1 MRCRLNRVRSGP
13 RCSSGTCSLPRITFW
28 YSSSATPKPFCR
40 PAASVCSRS
49 SARHKAWM
57 VPRVIVSAR
66 SPSVCCSRAAIS
78 SAARLVN
85 VTAQRRSGG
94 MLWRWMRWSMRA
106 MRQYVFPAPGPA
118 MTRTGPSGASMARRC
133 RGRGRGRG
141 SKGIEEFTG
150 LTPPP
155 GRTIKEPMA
164 GDDLSTQ
171 LARERALQQT
181 EKMETIGRLTGAIA
195 RQFNELLGAILARTA
210 AAAQAVP
217 PTPDLDELKLT
228 APRGADLAQ
237 RLLGFSRHGVLEL
250 QPLIL
255 AEFVRD
261 ALDALRRQL
270 PANIEVQFEA
280 DEDPGVVE
288 VDPAAV
294 KQIVR
299 HLVSN
304 ALDAM
309 PKGGTLHV
317 EVRRTRLGAAD
328 RPLHAWV
335 EPGSY
340 VSVAL
345 SDTGVGMDAKTLARV
360 FEPFFTTKPIGVGT
374 GLGMS
379 MAYGL
384 VKQHRGYLHIY
395 SEPGQGT
402 TVKVYFPAI
411 RGRGLAEIATA
422 ADEVLPGGT
431 EAILLVEDDQT
442 LRIAAQQL
450 LSTVGYRLI
459 TAVDGQAGLDAF
471 HAHRSELHLV
481 ITDVVMPKLS
491 GFDMYE
497 TIRGESRDV
506 RVLFMSGFPAPNFR
520 KTVGRDPGVAFVTK
534 PWTASEMLAQ
544 VRGLL
549 EAAH

>member
-118 MTRTGPSGASMARRC
+118 MTRTGPSGAA
-133 RGRGRGRG
+133 
-141 SKGIEEFTG
+141 
-150 LTPPP
+150 
-155 GRTIKEPMA
+155 
-164 GDDLSTQ
+164 
-171 LARERALQQT
+171 LA
-181 EKMETIGRLTGAIA
+181 K
-195 RQFNELLGAILARTA
+195 
-210 AAAQAVP
+210 AVP
-217 PTPDLDELKLT
+217 PNPDLDELKLT
-228 APRGADLAQ
+228 AQRGADLAQ

-450 LSTVGYRLI
+450 LSTVGYRVI
-459 TAVDGQAGLDAF
+459 TAVDGQGGLDAF

-497 TIRGESRDV
+497 TIRGETRGV
-506 RVLFMSGFPAPNFR
+506 RVLFTSGFPAPNFR
-520 KTVGRDPGVAFVTK
+520 KTVGQDPGVAFVTK
-534 PWTASEMLAQ
+534 PWTASELLAQ
-544 VRGLL
+544 VRQLL
-549 EAAH
+549 ELAQP